1 MIPNISRTPPSSV
14 RRKLRQEV
22 YFGCPVQGCGSP
34 YLSWHHFDP
43 PWTEKKHHN
52 VNGMIALCLQHHKE
66 ADGGAFTKQQLRQM
80 KSSPY
85 LKRVGGL
92 PAGRFNWKREQ
103 LLVVAGGNY
112 YLEAESILRVNDHRI
127 VWLSKDKEGCE
138 QLNLDIRRADGSK
151 LVSMLHNDW
160 EIHTS
165 IDDLECPPS
174 GNSLSLRLKG
184 EGVSLDLNF
193 SLVNKARLRA
203 QIDSISKRQC
213 DLFSRVQLRA
223 TPQETTI
230 SYPVLPGTP
239 SAPELAYR
247 AACDRKEE
255 DIALCTVRARLRW
268 PEEVCITELYIK
280 TNRGDQFG
288 GNFFARCDCGIKD
301 GSPSF

>member
-1 MIPNISRTPPSSV
+1 
-14 RRKLRQEV
+14 
-22 YFGCPVQGCGSP
+22 
-34 YLSWHHFDP
+34 
-43 PWTEKKHHN
+43 
-52 VNGMIALCLQHHKE
+52 
-66 ADGGAFTKQQLRQM
+66 M

-127 VWLSKDKEGCE
+127 VWLSKDKDGYE

-151 LVSMLHNDW
+151 LLSMLHNDW

-223 TPQETTI
+223 IPQETHEAHKRWLQTI
-230 SYPVLPGTP
+230 SYPVLPGLP

-255 DIALCTVRARLRW
+255 NIALCMVRACLRW
-268 PEEVCITELYIK
+268 PEEVHITELYIK
-280 TNRGDQFG
+280 TNRGNQFG
-288 GNFFARCDCGIKD
+288 GNFFERSDCGIKD